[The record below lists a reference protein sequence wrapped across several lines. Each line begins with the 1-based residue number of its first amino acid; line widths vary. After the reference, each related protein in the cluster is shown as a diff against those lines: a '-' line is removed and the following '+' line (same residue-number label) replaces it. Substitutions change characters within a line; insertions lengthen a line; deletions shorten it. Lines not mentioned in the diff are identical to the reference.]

1 MRNKKNAYK
10 KWIYP
15 STITLFIITVIP
27 TIFLFGIS
35 LFNYELGRPLSS
47 ATFAGFH
54 NYLETF
60 GSQQFWHSILVTAE
74 YVVISVGAEMIL
86 GFLIAYFL
94 YNRNSRLRDVL
105 LVFMIIPMTITPSIA
120 GLVWRLNF
128 HPIYGMVNQFLGM
141 TFGIAPDWYSYNLA
155 LWSLIIVDIWQ
166 WTPFISL
173 ISLAG
178 LLSIDDSIIES
189 AKVEGA
195 NRFQLIRHIFIPLIK
210 PVLLIGFMMRL
221 MDNLKM
227 FDVPFSLTEGGPGN
241 ATELLSMH
249 IYRIGFFHTGNIG
262 LAASVAVILLIIMIF
277 LATRMANLMKQS

>member
-1 MRNKKNAYK
+1 MRNKENAYK

-15 STITLFIITVIP
+15 STIVLLIITIIP

-54 NYLETF
+54 NYLKTF

-74 YVVISVGAEMIL
+74 YVVISVGVEMIL

-94 YNRNSRLRDVL
+94 YNRDSRLRDLL
-105 LVFMIIPMTITPSIA
+105 LVFMVIPMTITPSIA

-210 PVLLIGFMMRL
+210 PVLLIGFIMRL

-227 FDVPFSLTEGGPGN
+227 FDVPFTLTEGGPGN

-277 LATRMANLMKQS
+277 LATRMANLIKQS

>member
-1 MRNKKNAYK
+1 VRNKENVYK

-15 STITLFIITVIP
+15 STIILFIITVIP

-47 ATFAGFH
+47 ATFAGFS

-60 GSQQFWHSILVTAE
+60 GDQQFWHSLLVTAE
-74 YVVISVGAEMIL
+74 YVIISVGVEMVL

-94 YNRNSRLRDVL
+94 YNRNTRLRDLL

-141 TFGIAPDWYSYNLA
+141 AFGIAPDWYSYNLA

-277 LATRMANLMKQS
+277 LATRMANLIKQS

>member
-1 MRNKKNAYK
+1 MRNKENAYK

-15 STITLFIITVIP
+15 STITLFVITVIP

-47 ATFAGFH
+47 ATFAGLS

-60 GSQQFWHSILVTAE
+60 QSQQFWHSMLVTAE
-74 YVVISVGAEMIL
+74 YVVISVGVEMIL

-94 YNRNSRLRDVL
+94 YNRDSRLRDLL

-195 NRFQLIRHIFIPLIK
+195 NRFQLIRHIFVPLIK
-210 PVLLIGFMMRL
+210 PVLLIGFIMRL

-227 FDVPFSLTEGGPGN
+227 FDVPFTLTEGGPGN

>member
-1 MRNKKNAYK
+1 VRNKKNAYK